1 MSFIE
6 RKEWEGETCAQ
17 CGKDV
22 SHETF
27 VMDEQ
32 YFCCEECL
40 GAYLVE
46 KYEEDYEVVDF
57 WTKGELLEE
66 QREIHDDQ
74 ERDYYEFYE
83 RRV

>member
-6 RKEWEGETCAQ
+6 RKQWDGETCWH

-22 SHETF
+22 EHETF
-27 VMDEQ
+27 VMDEL
-32 YFCCEECL
+32 YFCCEHCL

-46 KYEEDYEVVDF
+46 KHEEDYEVVDF

-66 QREIHDDQ
+66 QRENHDDQ

-83 RRV
+83 RHV